1 MIEAVKEY
9 GSCIGILV
17 DYDAVGNEIPKATR
31 TSTPIIGI
39 SKETIT
45 WLQQNG
51 YEIMIPDVEEE
62 YTPNIATDDEYLQR
76 YRIELDSV
84 AQKVGAEA
92 LWKYVMYRVK
102 KLAVDGLD
110 YTNVID
116 KPSVEVLYPAEIS
129 DFLSY
134 VNRYTDSITKT
145 DWDKISEELS
155 NAPELIDVEEKKAE
169 IDGTLS
175 PKVAKDKVI
184 KFLVKE
190 LKELQEGLP
199 QVEDDDEE

>member
-9 GSCIGILV
+9 GSFIGILV